1 MIVRAWKGRTSA
13 ANADAYE
20 RHVRHSVFPALRE
33 ISGYAGARLLRR
45 DEGEDVEFLVL
56 TEWTSWDAIHAFAGE
71 DPSAAVIEP
80 AARAVLAH
88 ADERVVHYELIVTDA
103 VQTRS
108 GA

>member
-13 ANADAYE
+13 ANAEAYE
-20 RHVRHSVFPALRE
+20 GHLRYSVLPSLHE
-33 ISGYAGARLLRR
+33 IHGYVGARLLRR
-45 DEGEDVEFLVL
+45 DEGEEVEFLVL

-88 ADERVVHYELIVTDA
+88 ADERVVHYELTATDA
-103 VQTRS
+103 AQTRS